1 MKEVQSR
8 KEELWNATTH
18 GLGILLS
25 IIGLFVLLFFDE
37 AKSKFSTFSILVYSF
52 SLILLY
58 TASTVYHAVRDEQ
71 KKKLLR
77 KFDHISIFFL
87 IAGTY
92 TPVTLI
98 TLEKTSGWIIFWTVW
113 SIAALGTLLK
123 IFFTG
128 KYEVISLLLYLVMG
142 WLIVFDITGLVSQVS
157 VNGVNLLMA
166 GGLFY
171 TVGIIFYAIRKIP
184 YNHVIWHFFVLGGS
198 VTHFMFILLDVI

>member
-123 IFFTG
+123 IFFT
-128 KYEVISLLLYLVMG
+128 
-142 WLIVFDITGLVSQVS
+142 
-157 VNGVNLLMA
+157 
-166 GGLFY
+166 
-171 TVGIIFYAIRKIP
+171 P
-184 YNHVIWHFFVLGGS
+184 YNNAI
-198 VTHFMFILLDVI
+198 